1 MFYTELRWVR
11 ASLYDDESDDGIED
25 EKDDEFSAPNS
36 RMRWSRRT
44 LFKASRGEIALIWSI
59 FQLLGTP
66 NEKSWP
72 VSRRSRLAVGI

>member
-1 MFYTELRWVR
+1 MFYTKLCWVPEL
-11 ASLYDDESDDGIED
+11 SYDDESDDGME
-25 EKDDEFSAPNS
+25 EYDDELSATES

-66 NEKSWP
+66 NETSWP
-72 VSRRSRLAVGI
+72 VS